1 MKKSNTKKSSSFRTK
16 GLSVYQLTLF
26 MLVVTAFIS
35 VGFIT
40 FGWGYSEWYNVQ
52 KETKKLKESAINL
65 QTEKL
70 KTEVSRLILYLNH
83 IEQDTSERTVNQIK
97 NEALEY
103 FEKIRFGNDGYVFVN
118 TYDGFALLFDGR
130 KLDVPTNMSHL
141 NFPDNINFYK
151 TEMDLAKLP
160 DGGSFQYSFKK
171 IDDDLLYPKISY
183 IMGFDKWGWII
194 GAGDYLDNLDKEIAG
209 FEKQMKNQLKQNVI
223 TVIGIFIGVLI
234 ILLFISGYAA
244 KHIQNQFNN
253 FVRVVKNKNF
263 RKLQKFPSQHL
274 VIRELREIAWDIAQA
289 EERVVQFGQIIDQSL
304 NEIYIFNQDDLHFV
318 HVNTGARQNCGFSTN
333 DLLKMTPLD
342 LITNLTRDQFLAII
356 NPLAQNDKEIVRLET
371 FLRRKDNSIYSVD
384 MSLTGSVF
392 YEKPVFIAFIN
403 DITKQKETQENLLQ
417 SEQRYARLFE
427 NAPISL
433 WEEDF
438 SAALSYLN
446 NQIKQKKLPVELLLE
461 NHPEVLAK
469 CSDLVKVIDVNQ
481 HTLALYEASTKK
493 ELFGNLSKI
502 LTTKSYDVFK
512 EGMIALYKGNPDYS
526 AEAENKTLK
535 GNELNLFMRWSFYN
549 DLNSS
554 SKKAI
559 VSVFDLTDKLKA
571 EKALVESKNK
581 LESIFRASPIG
592 IGVVTERIFT
602 EVNQRFCEMTGY
614 SREELL
620 HKESSMLYPS
630 IKEFDSV
637 GKEKYRQISEK
648 GTGTVE
654 TNFKRKDGKII
665 DVLLSSTPL
674 NINDLKI
681 GVTFTALDITEK
693 KKDLLEL
700 NKHRLHLEEIVKER
714 TDALEK
720 SQEGLVNLVDDL
732 NEQTVKLATANKRLA
747 EINEELETF
756 TYSVSHDLKAPLRGI
771 DGYSQ
776 LLLENVENKL
786 DAESIAFLNYIRISA
801 EQMNLLIEDLLA
813 YSRMERKDF
822 QAQKVE
828 IKPLIENLLNQLSNS
843 IDEHKVKIIVDIPEN
858 YNLLVDQDGLTLILR
873 NLLDNAIKFS
883 TKGNKAEI
891 EVVCK
896 EDHEKW
902 LIFVKDNGIGFEMKY
917 HDRIFNIFQRLHL
930 AEEYKGTGIGL
941 AMVSK
946 AVQRMNGKI
955 WAESD
960 LGKGATF
967 YLEIGKKLSG

>member
-1 MKKSNTKKSSSFRTK
+1 MKKSKTKKISSFGIK

-40 FGWGYSEWYNVQ
+40 LGWAYSEWNNVQ
-52 KETKKLKESAINL
+52 KETKKLKETAINL

-70 KTEVSRLILYLNH
+70 KTEVSRLILYLEH
-83 IEQDTSERTVNQIK
+83 IEQDTSGRTINQIK
-97 NEALEY
+97 NEVLEY

-118 TYDGFALLFDGR
+118 TYEGFALLFDGK

-141 NFPDNINFYK
+141 NLPDNINLYE
-151 TEMDLAKLP
+151 TEMELAKLP

-171 IDDDLLYPKISY
+171 IDDDLLYPKISF
-183 IMGFDKWGWII
+183 IMGFDQWRWII
-194 GAGDYLDNLDKEIAG
+194 GAGDYLDNLDNEIAVI
-209 FEKQMKNQLKQNVI
+209 EKQMKNQLQQNVLA
-223 TVIGIFIGVLI
+223 VIGIFIGVFI
-234 ILLFISGYAA
+234 ILLFISGFAA

-253 FVRVVKNKNF
+253 FVRIVKNKHF
-263 RKLQKFPSQHL
+263 RKHENFPYQHIF
-274 VIRELREIAWDIAQA
+274 IRELREIAQDIARA
-289 EERVVQFGQIIDQSL
+289 EERVVQFGHIIDQSL

-318 HVNTGARQNCGFSTN
+318 HVNTGARQNCGFSKN
-333 DLLKMTPLD
+333 ELLQMTPLD
-342 LITNLTRDQFLAII
+342 LITNLTQAQFLAII
-356 NPLAQNDKEIVRLET
+356 KPLVQNRKEIVRFET

-392 YEKPVFIAFIN
+392 HEKPVFIAFLN
-403 DITKQKETQENLLQ
+403 DITKQTETQENLLI
-417 SEQRYARLFE
+417 SEGRYALLFE

-446 NQIKQKKLPVELLLE
+446 DQVQQKKLPVEQVLK

-469 CSDLVKVIDVNQ
+469 CSDLVNVLDVNQ
-481 HTLALYEASTKK
+481 HTLALYEASSKK
-493 ELFGNLSKI
+493 ELMSNLNKI
-502 LTTKSYDVFK
+502 FTEKTYNVFK
-512 EGMIALYKGNPDYS
+512 DSIIALYKGYSDFS
-526 AEAENKTLK
+526 AEADNKTLSGK
-535 GNELNLFMRWSFYN
+535 ELNLFMRWSFYS
-549 DLNSS
+549 DLNST

-592 IGVVTERIFT
+592 IGVVSERIIT
-602 EVNQRFCEMTGY
+602 EVNQRFCEITGY

-630 IKEFDSV
+630 IKEFNFV

-681 GVTFTALDITEK
+681 GVTFTALDITER

-700 NKHRLHLEEIVKER
+700 KKHRLHLEEIVKER
-714 TDALEK
+714 TDALAK

-732 NEQTVKLATANKRLA
+732 NAQTVKLATANKRLA

-801 EQMNLLIEDLLA
+801 EQMNILIEDLLA

-883 TKGNKAEI
+883 TKVSKAEI

-896 EDHEKW
+896 EDPEKW
-902 LIFVKDNGIGFEMKY
+902 LIFVKDNGIGFDMKY
-917 HDRIFNIFQRLHL
+917 HDRIFSIFQRLHL

-955 WAESD
+955 WAESEV
-960 LGKGATF
+960 GKGATF
-967 YLEIGKKLSG
+967 YLEIGK